1 MIEPL
6 TERYLQTYI
15 KMTVMTEENIIVKRL
30 NELLGSHFTVM
41 TYAWGCHWN
50 VTGMGFKAAH
60 DFLKDLYEAE
70 QERVDATAE
79 RIRALGGMASA
90 SIEEMERRTLI
101 STTDA
106 SVNSRDMVS
115 VWSNLARLWGSIISI
130 IANVHKSTA
139 EDDIATRSFLENMSE
154 EMQKELWMI
163 MANLE

>member
-1 MIEPL
+1 
-6 TERYLQTYI
+6 
-15 KMTVMTEENIIVKRL
+15 MTVMTEENIIIKRL
-30 NELLGSHFTVM
+30 NELLGSHFSVM
-41 TYAWGCHWN
+41 THAWGCHWN

-101 STTDA
+101 SADGDPR
-106 SVNSRDMVS
+106 NSRDMAS
-115 VWSNLARLWGSIISI
+115 VWSSLARLWGSLINI
-130 IANVHKSTA
+130 IADVHGVTA
-139 EDDIATRSFLENMSE
+139 EADIATRSFLENMTE

-163 MANLE
+163 TANLE

>member
-1 MIEPL
+1 
-6 TERYLQTYI
+6 
-15 KMTVMTEENIIVKRL
+15 MTEENIIVKRL

-41 TYAWGCHWN
+41 THAWGCHWN

-101 STTDA
+101 SADGDPM
-106 SVNSRDMVS
+106 NSRDMAS
-115 VWSNLARLWGSIISI
+115 VWSSLARLWGSLINI
-130 IANVHKSTA
+130 IADVHGVTA
-139 EDDIATRSFLENMSE
+139 EGDIATRSFLENMTE

-163 MANLE
+163 TANLK

>member
-1 MIEPL
+1 
-6 TERYLQTYI
+6 
-15 KMTVMTEENIIVKRL
+15 MTEENIIIKRL

-79 RIRALGGMASA
+79 RIRALGGMASV

-101 STTDA
+101 SADGDPK
-106 SVNSRDMVS
+106 NSRDMAS
-115 VWSNLARLWGSIISI
+115 VWSSLARLWDSLINI
-130 IANVHKSTA
+130 IADVHGVTA
-139 EDDIATRSFLENMSE
+139 EADIATRSFLENMTE

-163 MANLE
+163 TANLE

>member
-1 MIEPL
+1 
-6 TERYLQTYI
+6 
-15 KMTVMTEENIIVKRL
+15 MTEENIIIKRL

-101 STTDA
+101 SADGDPM
-106 SVNSRDMVS
+106 NSRDMAS
-115 VWSNLARLWGSIISI
+115 VWSSLARLWGSLINI
-130 IANVHKSTA
+130 IADVHGVTA
-139 EDDIATRSFLENMSE
+139 EADIATRSFLENMTE

-163 MANLE
+163 TANLE

>member
-1 MIEPL
+1 
-6 TERYLQTYI
+6 
-15 KMTVMTEENIIVKRL
+15 MTEENIIIKRL
-30 NELLGSHFTVM
+30 NELLGSHFSVM
-41 TYAWGCHWN
+41 THAWGCHWN

-101 STTDA
+101 SADGDPR
-106 SVNSRDMVS
+106 NSRDMAS
-115 VWSNLARLWGSIISI
+115 VWSSLARLWGSLINI
-130 IANVHKSTA
+130 IADVHGVTA
-139 EDDIATRSFLENMSE
+139 EADIATRSFLENMTE

-163 MANLE
+163 TANLE

>member
-1 MIEPL
+1 
-6 TERYLQTYI
+6 
-15 KMTVMTEENIIVKRL
+15 MTEENIIIKRL

-101 STTDA
+101 SADGDPR
-106 SVNSRDMVS
+106 NSRDMAS
-115 VWSNLARLWGSIISI
+115 VWGSLARLWGSLINI
-130 IANVHKSTA
+130 IADVHGVTA
-139 EDDIATRSFLENMSE
+139 EADIATRSFLENMTE

-163 MANLE
+163 TANLE

>member
-1 MIEPL
+1 
-6 TERYLQTYI
+6 
-15 KMTVMTEENIIVKRL
+15 MTVMTEENIIIKRL

-50 VTGMGFKAAH
+50 VIGMGFKATH

-101 STTDA
+101 SADGDT
-106 SVNSRDMVS
+106 VNSHDMAS
-115 VWSNLARLWGSIISI
+115 VWSSLARLWGSLINI
-130 IANVHKSTA
+130 IADVHGVTA
-139 EDDIATRSFLENMSE
+139 EADIATRSFLENMTE

-163 MANLE
+163 TANLK

>member
-1 MIEPL
+1 
-6 TERYLQTYI
+6 
-15 KMTVMTEENIIVKRL
+15 MTEENIIVKRL

-101 STTDA
+101 SADGDPR
-106 SVNSRDMVS
+106 NSRDMAS
-115 VWSNLARLWGSIISI
+115 VWSSLARLWGSLINI
-130 IANVHKSTA
+130 IADVHGVTA
-139 EDDIATRSFLENMSE
+139 EADIATRSFLENMTE

-163 MANLE
+163 TANLE

>member
-1 MIEPL
+1 
-6 TERYLQTYI
+6 
-15 KMTVMTEENIIVKRL
+15 MTVMTEENIIVKRL

-50 VTGMGFKAAH
+50 VTGIGFKAAH

-101 STTDA
+101 SVGGDPR
-106 SVNSRDMVS
+106 NSRDMAS
-115 VWSNLARLWGSIISI
+115 VWSSLARLWGSLINI
-130 IANVHKSTA
+130 IADVHGVTA
-139 EDDIATRSFLENMSE
+139 EADIATRSFLENMTE

-163 MANLE
+163 TANLE

>member
-1 MIEPL
+1 MA
-6 TERYLQTYI
+6 
-15 KMTVMTEENIIVKRL
+15 EENIIIKRL

-41 TYAWGCHWN
+41 THAWGCHWN

-79 RIRALGGMASA
+79 RVRALGGDAPD

-101 STTDA
+101 SADGDPK
-106 SVNSRDMVS
+106 NSRDMAF
-115 VWSNLARLWGSIISI
+115 VWNNLARLWGSIINI
-130 IANVHKSTA
+130 IVDVHRATP
-139 EDDIATRSFLENMSE
+139 EDDIATRSFLENMTE

-163 MANLE
+163 TANLK

>member
-1 MIEPL
+1 MI
-6 TERYLQTYI
+6 
-15 KMTVMTEENIIVKRL
+15 VMTEENIIIKRL

-101 STTDA
+101 SADGDPR
-106 SVNSRDMVS
+106 NSRDMAS
-115 VWSNLARLWGSIISI
+115 VWSSLARLWGSLINIIVD
-130 IANVHKSTA
+130 VHGVTA
-139 EDDIATRSFLENMSE
+139 EADIATRSFLENMTE

-163 MANLE
+163 TANLE

>member
-1 MIEPL
+1 
-6 TERYLQTYI
+6 
-15 KMTVMTEENIIVKRL
+15 MTEENIIVKRL
-30 NELLGSHFTVM
+30 NELLGSHFIVM

-50 VTGMGFKAAH
+50 VTGIGFKAAH

-101 STTDA
+101 SVGGDPR
-106 SVNSRDMVS
+106 NSRDMAS
-115 VWSNLARLWGSIISI
+115 VWSSLARLWGSLINI
-130 IANVHKSTA
+130 IADVHGVTA
-139 EDDIATRSFLENMSE
+139 EADIATRSFLENMTE

-163 MANLE
+163 TANLE

>member
-1 MIEPL
+1 MI
-6 TERYLQTYI
+6 
-15 KMTVMTEENIIVKRL
+15 VMTEENIIVKRL
-30 NELLGSHFTVM
+30 NELLGSHFVVM

-101 STTDA
+101 SADGDTVNSHDMA
-106 SVNSRDMVS
+106 SVWGS
-115 VWSNLARLWGSIISI
+115 LARLWGSLINIIVD
-130 IANVHKSTA
+130 VHGITA
-139 EDDIATRSFLENMSE
+139 EGDIATRSFLENMAE

-163 MANLE
+163 TANLE

>member
-1 MIEPL
+1 
-6 TERYLQTYI
+6 
-15 KMTVMTEENIIVKRL
+15 MTVMTEENIIVKRL

-101 STTDA
+101 SADGDPM
-106 SVNSRDMVS
+106 NSRDMAS
-115 VWSNLARLWGSIISI
+115 VWSSLARLWGSLINI
-130 IANVHKSTA
+130 IADVHGVTA
-139 EDDIATRSFLENMSE
+139 EGDIATRSFLENMTE

-163 MANLE
+163 TANLK

>member
-1 MIEPL
+1 MA
-6 TERYLQTYI
+6 
-15 KMTVMTEENIIVKRL
+15 EENITIKRL

-41 TYAWGCHWN
+41 THAWGCHWN

-79 RIRALGGMASA
+79 RVRALGGVAPD

-101 STTDA
+101 STIGSSA
-106 SVNSRDMVS
+106 NNHDMKS
-115 VWSNLARLWGSIISI
+115 VWNNLAHLWSNTINIIVD
-130 IANVHKSTA
+130 VHRATP
-139 EDDIATRSFLENMSE
+139 EDDIATRSFLENMTE

-163 MANLE
+163 KANLE

>member
-1 MIEPL
+1 MA
-6 TERYLQTYI
+6 
-15 KMTVMTEENIIVKRL
+15 EENITIKRL

-41 TYAWGCHWN
+41 THAWGCHWN

-70 QERVDATAE
+70 QERVDAVAE
-79 RIRALGGMASA
+79 RVRALGGVAPD

-101 STTDA
+101 FIKDN

-115 VWSNLARLWGSIISI
+115 VWSNLSRLWSNIIGI
-130 IANVHKSTA
+130 IADVHRATP
-139 EDDIATRSFLENMSE
+139 ENDIATRSFLENMTE

-163 MANLE
+163 KANLE

>member
-1 MIEPL
+1 
-6 TERYLQTYI
+6 
-15 KMTVMTEENIIVKRL
+15 MTVMTEENIIVKRL

-101 STTDA
+101 SADGDPM
-106 SVNSRDMVS
+106 NSRDMAS
-115 VWSNLARLWGSIISI
+115 VWSSLARLWGSLINI
-130 IANVHKSTA
+130 IADVHGVTA
-139 EDDIATRSFLENMSE
+139 EADIATRSFLENMTE

-163 MANLE
+163 TANLE

>member
-1 MIEPL
+1 
-6 TERYLQTYI
+6 
-15 KMTVMTEENIIVKRL
+15 MTVMTEENIIVKRL

-41 TYAWGCHWN
+41 THAWGCHWN

-101 STTDA
+101 SADGD
-106 SVNSRDMVS
+106 SRNSRDMAS
-115 VWSNLARLWGSIISI
+115 VWSSLARLWGNLINI
-130 IANVHKSTA
+130 IADVHGVTA
-139 EDDIATRSFLENMSE
+139 EADIATRSFLENMTE

-163 MANLE
+163 TANLK

>member
-1 MIEPL
+1 
-6 TERYLQTYI
+6 
-15 KMTVMTEENIIVKRL
+15 MTVMTEKNIIVKRL

-90 SIEEMERRTLI
+90 SIEKMERRTLI
-101 STTDA
+101 SADGDT
-106 SVNSRDMVS
+106 VNSHDITS
-115 VWSNLARLWGSIISI
+115 VWSSLARLWGSLINI
-130 IANVHKSTA
+130 IADVHGVTA
-139 EDDIATRSFLENMSE
+139 EDDIATRSFLENMTE

-163 MANLE
+163 KANLE

>member
-1 MIEPL
+1 
-6 TERYLQTYI
+6 
-15 KMTVMTEENIIVKRL
+15 MTVMTEENIIVKRL

-101 STTDA
+101 SADGDPR
-106 SVNSRDMVS
+106 NSRDMAS
-115 VWSNLARLWGSIISI
+115 VWSSLARLWGSLINI
-130 IANVHKSTA
+130 IADVHGVTA
-139 EDDIATRSFLENMSE
+139 EADIATRSFLENMTE

-163 MANLE
+163 TANLE